1 MTRDFTATYRQ
12 LRRLGWTPEA
22 AYRRAKAMQA
32 RVAVRLARGPGSTA

>member
-12 LRRLGWTPEA
+12 LRRLGWPPEA

-32 RVAVRLARGPGSTA
+32 RATARLGRGPQL